1 MVRHTIR
8 YGGKKRKSSTKK
20 RVSRRRS
27 SSRRRRSRRGRS
39 RRGQQR
45 DNQNSWGM
53 NKGSSRGC
61 IRVCLGS
68 SLR

>member
-1 MVRHTIR
+1 MVRHTIK
-8 YGGKKRKSSTKK
+8 YGGKKRKGSKKK

-27 SSRRRRSRRGRS
+27 SSRRRRSRRN
-39 RRGQQR
+39 QQR
-45 DNQNSWGM
+45 ENENSWGM

>member
-27 SSRRRRSRRGRS
+27 SSRRRRSRRGQYRE
-39 RRGQQR
+39 
-45 DNQNSWGM
+45 NQNSWGM

>member
-20 RVSRRRS
+20 KVSRRRS
-27 SSRRRRSRRGRS
+27 SSRRRRS

>member
-1 MVRHTIR
+1 MVRHTIK
-8 YGGKKRKSSTKK
+8 YGGKKRKGSKKK

-27 SSRRRRSRRGRS
+27 SSRRRRSRRN
-39 RRGQQR
+39 QQR
-45 DNQNSWGM
+45 ENENSLGM

>member
-1 MVRHTIR
+1 MVRQTRRAIK
-8 YGGKKRKSSTKK
+8 YGGKKRKGSTKK
-20 RVSRRRS
+20 RISRRRS
-27 SSRRRRSRRGRS
+27 SSRRGRS
-39 RRGQQR
+39 RRGQVR
-45 DNQNSWGM
+45 GNQNSWGM

>member
-27 SSRRRRSRRGRS
+27 SSRRRRSRRG
-39 RRGQQR
+39 QQR

>member
-1 MVRHTIR
+1 MVRQTRRAIR
-8 YGGKKRKSSTKK
+8 YGGKKRKGSKKK
-20 RVSRRRS
+20 RVSRRTS
-27 SSRRRRSRRGRS
+27 SSRRRRSRRN
-39 RRGQQR
+39 QQR
-45 DNQNSWGM
+45 ENENSWGM